1 MNIAETIRD
10 QIKALDFWALGAWGA
25 KDFVKTRSADATTE
39 GLRFKTSGMVKW
51 KGYVSIELNGQDL
64 YDVKFQ
70 RIRKLKVVTDKELH
84 NIFADQLVEIIN
96 AQVG

>member
-10 QIKALDFWALGAWGA
+10 QIKALDFWAFGAWGA
-25 KDFVKTRSADATTE
+25 KDFVKTSTE

-51 KGYVSIELNGQDL
+51 KGYVSIELNGHDL

-70 RIRKLKVVTDKELH
+70 RVRKMNVVTDKELD
-84 NIFADQLVEIIN
+84 NVFADQLVEIIN